1 MAELWELSA
10 EEAVRRLTA
19 GAVSP
24 LELVDAS
31 IARIEAVDGAVN
43 ALPLHRF
50 ERARDDARRLG
61 GMPPGDR
68 GLLAGLPIA
77 IKDLID
83 VEGMRTTY
91 GCPLYA
97 DNVAAGS
104 DPLVTR
110 LEARG
115 GIVTAKSSSPEMGM
129 MPVTTNRV
137 FGHTRNPWNLETT
150 PGGSS
155 GGASAALAAGEVWL
169 AHGSDIGGSLRIPA
183 AFAGVCGL
191 RPSPGRVPRTHSHR
205 CFNPMSVQG
214 PMARS
219 VGDIAL
225 FLDAMAGYLAS
236 DPLSLP
242 DPAGSFRAEGKPPA
256 RIGYVPDIGLGGVEP
271 DVAAV
276 VEGALA
282 GLDIPVEPLA
292 LDFGDMSRLFSV
304 MIGHNT
310 LIERADFIAENR
322 DRLEPVLGLLLDHS
336 LALTA
341 EDFIWAERERAAVFQ
356 RLSRAFEQVD
366 VIVMPTVC
374 CTAFSV
380 EERGPRVDEWSEAP
394 PPWFQQC
401 WGTVLTSC
409 PILAIPAG
417 LAPDGMPVGLQI
429 MAPVRREDMAL
440 AAGRAIE
447 AAVGSLPAIDP
458 RPGPAASPLYSQ
470 PA

>member
-1 MAELWELSA
+1 MAELWELTA

-19 GAVSP
+19 GEVSP

-50 ERARDDARRLG
+50 DRARDDARRLG
-61 GMPPGDR
+61 DVPPGER

-97 DNVAAGS
+97 DNVASKS

-115 GIVTAKSSSPEMGM
+115 GVVVAKSSSPEMGM

-225 FLDAMAGYLAS
+225 FLDAMAGYLAN

-242 DPAGSFRAEGKPPA
+242 DPEGSFRAEGKRPA
-256 RIGYVPDIGLGGVEP
+256 RIGYVADIGLGGVEP

-292 LDFGDMSRLFSV
+292 LDFGNMSRLFSV

-322 DRLEPVLGLLLDHS
+322 EKLERVLGLLLDFS
-336 LALTA
+336 NTLTA
-341 EDFIWAERERAAVFQ
+341 EDFIWAERGARRRVPAPLPGVRAGRCHRDADGLLHGLFGRGARRPGGRVVRGAAALVPAMLGHGADVLPDSRDPGRPRTERHAGRPPDRRAGPAGRHGDRGGPRHRGSGRRAAGH
-356 RLSRAFEQVD
+356 R
-366 VIVMPTVC
+366 P
-374 CTAFSV
+374 
-380 EERGPRVDEWSEAP
+380 
-394 PPWFQQC
+394 
-401 WGTVLTSC
+401 
-409 PILAIPAG
+409 
-417 LAPDGMPVGLQI
+417 
-429 MAPVRREDMAL
+429 
-440 AAGRAIE
+440 AAGP
-447 AAVGSLPAIDP
+447 LT
-458 RPGPAASPLYSQ
+458 PGYP
-470 PA
+470 

>member
-19 GAVSP
+19 GEVSP

-50 ERARDDARRLG
+50 DRAREDAKR
-61 GMPPGDR
+61 MQDIAPGDR

-97 DNVAAGS
+97 DNVADKS

-115 GIVTAKSSSPEMGM
+115 GIVVAKSNSPEMGM

-155 GGASAALAAGEVWL
+155 GGASAALAAGEVAL

-225 FLDAMAGYLAS
+225 FLDAMSGHLAS

-242 DPAGSFRAEGKPPA
+242 DPAASFRTAGKRPS
-256 RIGYVPDIGLGGVEP
+256 RIGYVADIGLGGVEP

-276 VEGALA
+276 VEAALA
-282 GLDIPVEPLA
+282 KLDVPVEPIA

-322 DRLEPVLGLLLDHS
+322 ESLERVLGLLLDF
-336 LALTA
+336 AQGLTA

-356 RLSRAFEQVD
+356 RLSDAFEQVD

-380 EERGPRVDEWSEAP
+380 EERGARVDEWSEAP

-417 LAPDGMPVGLQI
+417 LTPGGMPAGLQI
-429 MAPVRREDMAL
+429 VAPTRREDTAI
-440 AAGRAIE
+440 AAGRLIEEAI
-447 AAVGSLPAIDP
+447 GTLPAIDP
-458 RPGPAASPLYSQ
+458 RPAPAS
-470 PA
+470 

>member
-1 MAELWELSA
+1 MAELWKLSA
-10 EEAVRRLTA
+10 SEAVGLLTA
-19 GAVSP
+19 GEVSP
-24 LELVDAS
+24 RDMVEAS

-50 ERARDDARRLG
+50 ERARDEARR
-61 GMPPGDR
+61 PGHMHPDDR
-68 GLLAGLPIA
+68 GPPAGGPIA
-77 IKDLID
+77 IKDLVD

-91 GCPLYA
+91 GCPLFA
-97 DNVAAGS
+97 DNVARTS
-104 DPLVTR
+104 DPLVDR
-110 LEARG
+110 LQARG
-115 GIVTAKSSSPEMGM
+115 GIVVGKSNTPEMGM

-137 FGHTRNPWNLETT
+137 FGHTRNPWSLETT

-191 RPSPGRVPRTHSHR
+191 RPSPGRVPRAHSRR

-219 VGDIAL
+219 VDDIAL
-225 FLDAMAGYLAS
+225 FLDAMAGYLPS

-242 DPAGSFRAEGKPPA
+242 DAPGSFRSAGKPPA
-256 RIGYVPDIGLGGVEP
+256 RIGYAADIGLGGVDP

-276 VEGALA
+276 VERALA
-282 GLDIPVEPLA
+282 RLDIPVEPVG

-304 MIGHNT
+304 LIGHNT
-310 LIERADFIAENR
+310 LIERADFIVENR
-322 DRLEPVLGLLLDHS
+322 DRLERVLGLLLDY
-336 LALTA
+336 AQTLTA
-341 EDFIWAERERAAVFQ
+341 EDFIWAERERAGVFQ

-366 VIVMPTVC
+366 VIAMPTVC

-380 EERGPRVDEWSEAP
+380 EERGGRVDEWSESP

-409 PILAIPAG
+409 PILALPAG
-417 LAPDGMPVGLQI
+417 LAPDGMPAGIQI
-429 MAPVRREDMAL
+429 VAPARREDMAL

-447 AAVGSLPAIDP
+447 AAVGALPAIDP
-458 RPGPAASPLYSQ
+458 RPAPVPDSRSR
-470 PA
+470 

>member
-1 MAELWELSA
+1 MAELWQLSA
-10 EEAVRRLTA
+10 EEAVGLLTA
-19 GAVSP
+19 GDVSP

-50 ERARDDARRLG
+50 DRARDDARRLG
-61 GMPPGDR
+61 DVPPGDR

-97 DNVAAGS
+97 DNVASKS

-115 GIVTAKSSSPEMGM
+115 GVVVAKSSSPEMGM

-214 PMARS
+214 PMART

-225 FLDAMAGYLAS
+225 FLDAMAGYLPS

-242 DPAGSFRAEGKPPA
+242 DPEGSFRAEGKRPA
-256 RIGYVPDIGLGGVEP
+256 RIGYVADIGLGGVEP
-271 DVAAV
+271 DVATV

-282 GLDIPVEPLA
+282 
-292 LDFGDMSRLFSV
+292 R
-304 MIGHNT
+304 IGYSG
-310 LIERADFIAENR
+310 RAAGARFR
-322 DRLEPVLGLLLDHS
+322 QHVPPVLGD
-336 LALTA
+336 
-341 EDFIWAERERAAVFQ
+341 DRAQ
-356 RLSRAFEQVD
+356 HPDRA
-366 VIVMPTVC
+366 
-374 CTAFSV
+374 
-380 EERGPRVDEWSEAP
+380 RGLHCGKPGEA
-394 PPWFQQC
+394 
-401 WGTVLTSC
+401 G
-409 PILAIPAG
+409 A
-417 LAPDGMPVGLQI
+417 
-429 MAPVRREDMAL
+429 
-440 AAGRAIE
+440 RA
-447 AAVGSLPAIDP
+447 
-458 RPGPAASPLYSQ
+458 GPAARLLQHAHCGGFHLGGAGARRRVPAPLTRRSSRSMSS
-470 PA
+470 

>member
-1 MAELWELSA
+1 MAEFWKLSA
-10 EEAVRRLTA
+10 TEAVRLLA
-19 GAVSP
+19 SGEVSP
-24 LELVDAS
+24 LELVEAS

-50 ERARDDARRLG
+50 DRAREDAKRLQDI
-61 GMPPGDR
+61 PPGDR
-68 GLLAGLPIA
+68 GPLAGLPIA
-77 IKDLID
+77 IKDLVD

-91 GCPLYA
+91 GCPLFA
-97 DNVAAGS
+97 DNVAQAS
-104 DPLVTR
+104 DPLVDR
-110 LEARG
+110 LESRG
-115 GIVTAKSSSPEMGM
+115 GIVVAKSNSPEMGM

-155 GGASAALAAGEVWL
+155 GGASAALAAGEVSL

-205 CFNPMSVQG
+205 CFHPMSVQG

-219 VGDIAL
+219 VDDIAL
-225 FLDAMAGYLAS
+225 FLDAMAGHLAS

-242 DPAGSFRAEGKPPA
+242 DPADSFRSAGRPPA
-256 RIGYVPDIGLGGVEP
+256 RIGYVADIGLGGVEP
-271 DVAAV
+271 DIAAV

-282 GLDIPVEPLA
+282 KLDIPVEPVT

-322 DRLEPVLGLLLDHS
+322 ERLERVLGLLLDYA
-336 LALTA
+336 LTLTA

-356 RLSRAFEQVD
+356 RLSNAFEQVD
-366 VIVMPTVC
+366 AIVMPTVC

-380 EERGPRVDEWSEAP
+380 EERGARVDEWSEAL

-417 LAPDGMPVGLQI
+417 LAPNGMPVGLQI
-429 MAPVRREDMAL
+429 VAPVRREDMAI

-447 AAVGSLPAIDP
+447 GAVGALPAIDP
-458 RPGPAASPLYSQ
+458 RPASTS
-470 PA
+470 

>member
-10 EEAVRRLTA
+10 EDAVGLLAARKL
-19 GAVSP
+19 SP
-24 LELVDAS
+24 LELVEAS

-50 ERARDDARRLG
+50 ERARDDARRLQDR
-61 GMPPGDR
+61 PPGDR
-68 GLLAGLPIA
+68 GLLAGLPVA

-97 DNVAAGS
+97 DNVAGKS
-104 DPLVTR
+104 DPLVAR

-115 GIVTAKSSSPEMGM
+115 GIVVAKSSSPEMGM

-191 RPSPGRVPRTHSHR
+191 RPSPGRVPRAHSHR

-214 PMARS
+214 PMART

-225 FLDAMAGYLAS
+225 FLDAMAGYLPS

-242 DPAGSFRAEGKPPA
+242 DFNGSFRAEGKRPA
-256 RIGYVPDIGLGGVEP
+256 RIGYAADIGLGGVEP

-276 VEGALA
+276 VEAALA
-282 GLDIPVEPLA
+282 KLDIPVEPVS

-310 LIERADFIAENR
+310 LIERADFIAEHR
-322 DRLEPVLGLLLDHS
+322 ESLERVLGLLLDY
-336 LALTA
+336 ARTLTA

-356 RLSRAFEQVD
+356 RLCDAFGQVD
-366 VIVMPTVC
+366 AIAMPTVC

-380 EERGPRVDEWSEAP
+380 EERGARVDEWSEAP

-409 PILAIPAG
+409 PILAVPAG
-417 LAPDGMPVGLQI
+417 LAPNGMPVGLQI
-429 MAPVRREDMAL
+429 VAPPKREDMAL

-447 AAVGSLPAIDP
+447 EAVGALPAIDP
-458 RPGPAASPLYSQ
+458 RPAP
-470 PA
+470 